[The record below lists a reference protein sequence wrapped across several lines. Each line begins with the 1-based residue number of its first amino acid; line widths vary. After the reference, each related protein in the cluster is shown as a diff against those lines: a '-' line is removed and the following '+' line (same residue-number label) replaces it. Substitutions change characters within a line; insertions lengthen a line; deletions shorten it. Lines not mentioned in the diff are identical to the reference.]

1 MYWCL
6 FIGKSKLK
14 KGIRGERERER
25 ERERE
30 GGREGGRERMASGSY
45 SLMLIMLHDKQTL
58 VPCLCIYLSMAP
70 STHHLQYYYP
80 TKLKEEYKH
89 MDMPHEEIYTPYAS

>member
-6 FIGKSKLK
+6 FIVKSKLK
-14 KGIRGERERER
+14 KGIRGGRERER
-25 ERERE
+25 ERV
-30 GGREGGRERMASGSY
+30 RERMASGSY

-70 STHHLQYYYP
+70 STHHLQCYYP

-89 MDMPHEEIYTPYAS
+89 MHMPHEEIYTPYAS